1 MYYSRLQNLFN
12 SIRSILSENFFF
24 LCSFIKDFCKVLT
37 SFHRETWPGDCSQ
50 CGHPDLNYMFFF
62 TLYFFLGFQEE
73 MRLCSLQNH
82 LSLNTLNKKKR
93 KTRSTALARMYP
105 ALWKILQIGRSHRME
120 TMSLWVAGAETLMSS
135 ERGLQATHP
144 SSPAD
149 SAWECSFPSNAEP
162 PVTVLGSSSRAKG
175 SLAWDNSFTD
185 IWEGPGSLTNAVFS
199 FKNSLFTCYFLFCRG
214 WND

>member
-73 MRLCSLQNH
+73 MRPCSLQNH

-135 ERGLQATHP
+135 ERGLRATRP

-149 SAWECSFPSNAEP
+149 SAWEM
-162 PVTVLGSSSRAKG
+162 L
-175 SLAWDNSFTD
+175 
-185 IWEGPGSLTNAVFS
+185 IS
-199 FKNSLFTCYFLFCRG
+199 FKRWASGNCPWQQLQGQRLTSLRQQFYRHLRRSG
-214 WND
+214 ILD